1 MAVSSYQNIKVSR
14 KIRIKADW
22 ERSASQIWW
31 QNLDD
36 DPENKGTWSST
47 PYQVADAG
55 HNANE
60 ALLLVEGWLDIESPA
75 C

>member
-1 MAVSSYQNIKVSR
+1 MAVSSYQNTKVSR

-22 ERSASQIWW
+22 EQSASQIWW

-36 DPENKGTWSST
+36 DPEDKTWDST

-55 HNANE
+55 HNSNE